1 MRKFLKYLAGLL
13 ILVLL
18 VVGWLGFR
26 INQEI
31 GKRNSEDPLV
41 WEADIIALEERTQ
54 KLSPP
59 ENAIVFVGSSSIR
72 LWNGL
77 IDAMAPIP
85 VIQQG
90 FGGAKLHD
98 LVYYADRLVNIYQ
111 PKAVVVFAGS
121 NDITP
126 GAVKSPEQ
134 ILKRYQ
140 QFVAKVRATHSE
152 LPIYYIAIT
161 PTPKR
166 WEVWPDA
173 QAANAVLQEYSERT
187 AGLFYI
193 DTGPSLMD
201 STGMPDLENYSFD
214 KGHLSDKG
222 YSVWTSI
229 VRPRLLKDFPQN

>member
-1 MRKFLKYLAGLL
+1 MRNFLKYLAGLL
-13 ILVLL
+13 VLVVL

-31 GKRNSEDPLV
+31 GKRNSENPLV
-41 WEADIIALEERTQ
+41 WEADVAALEERTQ
-54 KLSPP
+54 KIPP
-59 ENAIVFVGSSSIR
+59 PVNAIVFVGSSSIR

-77 IDAMAPIP
+77 IEAMAPIR

-126 GAVKSPEQ
+126 GAVKPPQQ
-134 ILKRYQ
+134 ILTLYQ
-140 QFVAKVRATHSE
+140 QFVAKVRATNPN

-161 PTPKR
+161 PTPRR
-166 WEVWPDA
+166 WEVWPNA
-173 QAANAVLQEYSERT
+173 QAANAVIQAYSERT

-201 STGMPDLENYSFD
+201 SSGQPDLENYSFD

-222 YSVWTSI
+222 YNVWTSI
-229 VRPRLLKDFPQN
+229 VRPRLLEDFPQK